1 MSTGFQS
8 LEHAVRFYAD
18 LGVEHIYIKILAAN
32 DNSKNQVYF
41 GPGFKALTLFPLGE
55 IHSDP
60 SEKNPIFKA
69 AADFLWVGDD
79 QSLCPAPTA
88 QVILYPQ
95 YPEIRFSGFLKDTD
109 KSKLGSIRELMTS
122 RTVGRVLF
130 LGGDRENRIIGSV
143 FASDSEV
150 AKQINAI
157 SKTLPRATEIF
168 LELGTSAFLGK
179 GADSRTQLLEELCRI
194 HRLGWINSKRLDG
207 SGNTLPCNA
216 PQCGGYT
223 LEAELGITPN
233 GRSEPDFMGWE
244 VKQYGGSVL
253 TLMTPE
259 PTGGFYV
266 EKGVE
271 QFIRTFG
278 YPDKLG
284 RADRWNF
291 GGTHYCGKQHA
302 TTGLTLQ
309 LLGYDT
315 NKHQITDQ
323 HGGIALSAGDGTLAA
338 FWGFASV
345 LDHWKRKHRN
355 AVYVPGEH
363 RTAPA
368 NQYRYDAKVL
378 LCEGTDPLFLT
389 SAIVEGMVYYDPG
402 IKLEEASSSKP
413 AIKRR
418 SQFRVKLKD
427 IGRLYDKNSIE
438 NVLGY
443 CS

>member
-1 MSTGFQS
+1 MSTSFHS
-8 LEHAVRFYAD
+8 LESVVRYYAAH
-18 LGVEHIYIKILAAN
+18 GVDRIYIKVLASN

-41 GPGFKALTLFPLGE
+41 GPGFKALSLFPLGD

-69 AADFLWVGDD
+69 AANFLWIGDD

-95 YPEIRFSGFLKDTD
+95 YPEIRFSGFLKGTE
-109 KSKLGSIRELMTS
+109 KSKLGSIRALMTS
-122 RTVGRVLF
+122 RNAGRILL
-130 LGGDRENRIIGSV
+130 LGSTGDGDIIGSV
-143 FASDSEV
+143 FAPDSAV
-150 AKQINAI
+150 GTQISAV
-157 SKTLPRATEIF
+157 SETLPHATEIF
-168 LELGTSAFLGK
+168 LELGVAGFLGTGIDPRSK
-179 GADSRTQLLEELCRI
+179 LLEELCRV
-194 HRLGWINSKRLDG
+194 HKLGWIDSKRLDG
-207 SGNTLPCNA
+207 SGNILPCNA

-244 VKQYGGSVL
+244 VKQHTGNVL

-278 YPDKLG
+278 YLDKLG

-291 GGTHYCGKQHA
+291 GGTHYCGRRHV
-302 TTGLTLQ
+302 TTGLTLE
-309 LLGYDT
+309 LRGYDT
-315 NKHQITDQ
+315 NKHQIVDQ
-323 HGGIALSAGDGTLAA
+323 NGGIALSADDGTLAA
-338 FWGFASV
+338 FWGFASI

-363 RTAPA
+363 RITPA
-368 NQYRYDAKVL
+368 NQYRYGAEVL

-389 SAIVEGMVYYDPG
+389 SAVAEGKVYYDPG
-402 IKLEEASSSKP
+402 IKLEKASTAKP
-413 AIKRR
+413 VIKRR
-418 SQFRVKLKD
+418 SQFRVKLREL
-427 IGRLYDKNSIE
+427 GCLYERSIVE
-438 NVLGY
+438 PIAGF